1 MASKLGYA
9 ASSYIRFH
17 IQNTYGDNEYLK
29 KSYINRKSA
38 SNPTNSRHRDMS
50 LVFIAIQLIAR
61 MKE

>member
-17 IQNTYGDNEYLK
+17 IQNTYGDNEYK
-29 KSYINRKSA
+29 KKKVISTEKVLQI
-38 SNPTNSRHRDMS
+38 PQTQGIET
-50 LVFIAIQLIAR
+50 VFSFYAIQLIAR